1 MRRVADATPETDGLR
16 IQGDVI
22 GALILR
28 ELHTRFGRENIGY
41 LWLFAEPLLL
51 AVAVG
56 ALHAQQELP
65 LGGNIRPIPF
75 AYAGY
80 ALFIMFRSMVSRAET
95 LLEANRPLL
104 NHRRVTL
111 FDMAAARALLEIAST
126 VMVMSLLTFAA
137 WIMDLADLPA
147 DPLLVAGS
155 IFLMGWFSFGLA
167 MVVTVLSHES
177 PVAGRLI
184 HPLLYLSMPL
194 SGAFFAMQWLPNGV
208 REAAAWV
215 PTVPIFE
222 MLRLGLF
229 EGYPDEYAGAAYPIA
244 WCAALTVLGIAG
256 LRAIRPRVHI
266 A

>member
-1 MRRVADATPETDGLR
+1 MFGSDRRSAAA
-16 IQGDVI
+16 IQSDVI

-41 LWLFAEPLLL
+41 LWLFAEPMLL

-56 ALHAQQELP
+56 ALHSQQHLP
-65 LGGNIRPIPF
+65 LAGGVRSIPF
-75 AYAGY
+75 AFAGY

-111 FDMAAARALLEIAST
+111 FDMLAARAVLEVCSTALVLTLL
-126 VMVMSLLTFAA
+126 LLAA
-137 WIMDLADLPA
+137 WIGGFADAPQ
-147 DPLLVAGS
+147 DPLLIVLAVS
-155 IFLMGWFSFGLA
+155 MMGWFSFACSMIVTALA
-167 MVVTVLSHES
+167 HES
-177 PVAGRLI
+177 PVSGRLV

-194 SGAFFAMQWLPNGV
+194 SGAFFAMTWLPQQF
-208 REAAAWV
+208 RDALQWV

-222 MLRLGLF
+222 LLRTGLF
-229 EGYPDEYAGAAYPIA
+229 AGYDDRWAGMAYPVA
-244 WCAALTVLGIAG
+244 MCGFLTLVGLAG
-256 LRAIRPRVHI
+256 LRMLRPRVEL